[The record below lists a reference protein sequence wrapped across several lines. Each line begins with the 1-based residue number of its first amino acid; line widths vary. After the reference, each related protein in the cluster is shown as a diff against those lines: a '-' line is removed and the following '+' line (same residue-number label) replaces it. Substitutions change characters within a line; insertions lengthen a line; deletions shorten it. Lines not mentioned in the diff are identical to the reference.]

1 MLYADD
7 LIILSTT
14 SEGLQTCLDKLEA
27 YCIENR
33 LMINTEKSKTMIFN
47 ESGKILKNYTFH
59 VGGAK
64 MELVQNFCYLGL
76 DITAS
81 GSFHI
86 AKSNLKDKGI
96 KAMYP
101 LIDTVIK
108 FELKVEQ

>member
-1 MLYADD
+1 
-7 LIILSTT
+7 
-14 SEGLQTCLDKLEA
+14 
-27 YCIENR
+27 
-33 LMINTEKSKTMIFN
+33 MINTEKSKTMIFN

-96 KAMYP
+96 KAMSRANNRQFP
-101 LIDTVIK
+101 LTM
-108 FELKVEQ
+108 FLMRSNNNSYAYLF